1 MTARRS
7 RQHHP
12 PLLAL
17 AAATAALLFSLAP
30 AARAQAAPA
39 AEPTITVRGDVP
51 APIVLTAADLAAM
64 PRATVTATDHDVTRT
79 YRGVWVADVLAKAGF
94 VLGPAARR
102 NSLSGYVLARA
113 TDGYQVLFSIGELD
127 PAISDGQVL
136 LADTADDQ
144 PLSGEQGRFR
154 LVLPK
159 DKRGARSMR
168 LLASL
173 DVVLLIK

>member
-1 MTARRS
+1 MTPRLSSPRR
-7 RQHHP
+7 R

-17 AAATAALLFSLAP
+17 AAATAVFALSLAP
-30 AARAQAAPA
+30 AAHAQSAPA
-39 AEPTITVRGDVP
+39 PEPTITVRGDVP
-51 APIVLTAADLAAM
+51 TPLVLTAADLAAM
-64 PRATVTATDHDVTRT
+64 PHTTVTATDHGVTRT